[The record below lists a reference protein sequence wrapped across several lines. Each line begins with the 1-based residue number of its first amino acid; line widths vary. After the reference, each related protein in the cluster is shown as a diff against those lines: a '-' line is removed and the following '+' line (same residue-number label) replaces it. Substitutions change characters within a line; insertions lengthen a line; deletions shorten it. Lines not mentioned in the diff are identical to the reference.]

1 MLEHHTPPAR
11 RTLTAGRKRRRA
23 TRHGVFCLAYGESCR
38 GLEHEWW
45 NESEWEEF
53 EDHLPS
59 G

>member
-1 MLEHHTPPAR
+1 
-11 RTLTAGRKRRRA
+11 
-23 TRHGVFCLAYGESCR
+23 VFCLAYGESCR

>member
-1 MLEHHTPPAR
+1 MCPAFVD
-11 RTLTAGRKRRRA
+11 T
-23 TRHGVFCLAYGESCR
+23 CR